1 MQMAVSNSAKTG
13 AFTWRSSVATATGNV
28 RTHNEDA
35 VLEVP
40 ASGLWVVADGMG
52 GHKAGD
58 VASGM
63 IVKALEGV
71 RPHSR
76 PSTLVDEVE
85 DRLSEVNA
93 RLHRASL
100 ENKGGMSGSTVAAM
114 LAIGRHVICLWA
126 GDSRIYRSRE
136 GVLTQLTRDHSETQE
151 LLDEGLITPETAAQR
166 EMSNVITRAVGGMA
180 ELYLD
185 IQIGELRHN
194 DRYLLCSDGLYRELN
209 DEALVRSLN
218 GNDPARM
225 CSGLIKQALA
235 GPCRD
240 NVSAVVVHFSAV

>member
-1 MQMAVSNSAKTG
+1 MAVSNPPKSVG
-13 AFTWRSSVATATGNV
+13 FTWRSAVATATGNV

-35 VLEVP
+35 VLELPDV
-40 ASGLWVVADGMG
+40 GVWVVADGMG

-63 IVKALEGV
+63 IVKALGEL
-71 RPHSR
+71 RAHSR
-76 PSTLVDEVE
+76 PSALVDDIE
-85 DRLSEVNA
+85 DRLSEVN
-93 RLHRASL
+93 RQLHRASMDG
-100 ENKGGMSGSTVAAM
+100 KSMCGSTVAVLIAM
-114 LAIGRHVICLWA
+114 GRHVICLWA

-151 LLDEGLITPETAAQR
+151 MLDEGLISPEAAAQK
-166 EMSNVITRAVGGMA
+166 EVSNVITRAVGGMA

-185 IQIGELRHN
+185 IQIGELRNN
-194 DRYLLCSDGLYRELN
+194 DKYLLCSDGLYRELN

-218 GNDPARM
+218 GMDPARM
-225 CSGLIKQALA
+225 CNGLIRQALA

-240 NVSAVVVHFSAV
+240 NVSAVVVAVSAA